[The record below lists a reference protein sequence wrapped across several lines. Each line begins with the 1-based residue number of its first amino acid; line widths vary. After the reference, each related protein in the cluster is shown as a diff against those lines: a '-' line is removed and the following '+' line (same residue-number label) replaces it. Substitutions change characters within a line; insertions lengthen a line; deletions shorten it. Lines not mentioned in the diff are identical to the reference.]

1 MLSAD
6 CSKEGDCRMNIPFL
20 SKPKPRCS
28 HQTKNGKQCNAT
40 PQKAKDFC
48 FFHDPERAEERTAA
62 RRQGGVT
69 STRRGPLSLELAAMP
84 LEQSADVGRFLGQLV
99 IQICQG
105 NVEVRQGTGIAFITT
120 CMMHAFDR
128 ARRDAEDAVLGPLRG
143 KPPNQMLAALL
154 DPNSASA
161 ASSFFQSWQMNAN
174 DDFKRPSDATLP
186 EAFRSGN
193 RHRNAPEPE
202 VAGETDDNQ
211 PGVPHSR
218 LGVSG
223 NSSVQVPLD
232 KAVSSSHELETG
244 NSKPETAIQTLL
256 EKGGT
261 PSEPEPEPAPHA
273 ITAGDSCVPQVAKPA
288 TLTLTPVVDGD
299 HARDSERSATDFDE
313 KAYREEGDRLRNQ
326 QAEIIARIESKQ
338 SEGSD
343 SDGPTF
349 GKERESAG
357 LQAMAEV
364 RRAKEE
370 ERRAREIEERRE
382 LQKYQMERYGCCSPD
397 LDFPAFKQYESKD
410 AGIGQAG
417 FVDLARKKL
426 DAQDLEFKKEIACAL
441 APTTMKSSI
450 ITEHGVKAA
459 PPDPSQK
466 AAKRGAPAPVPS
478 PPRNRDDEPSPVP
491 GLQNRHLNYMK
502 YAGMPAWALK
512 QMGIVFARRWR

>member
-1 MLSAD
+1 
-6 CSKEGDCRMNIPFL
+6 MNIPFL

-261 PSEPEPEPAPHA
+261 PSDPKPAPA
-273 ITAGDSCVPQVAKPA
+273 PRANTAGDGCATPATKPA
-288 TLTLTPVVDGD
+288 AVTPTRVADGD
-299 HARDSERSATDFDE
+299 NAKDNERSATDFDE
-313 KAYREEGDRLRNQ
+313 KAYREEGERLRKQ

-338 SEGSD
+338 SEGTESAGFTV
-343 SDGPTF
+343 S
-349 GKERESAG
+349 KERESAG
-357 LQAMAEV
+357 QAMAEA
-364 RRAKEE
+364 RKNEE
-370 ERRAREIEERRE
+370 ERRLREIEERKE

-397 LDFPAFKQYESKD
+397 LDFNPPTRKPYESND
-410 AGIGQAG
+410 VENAESAIAPP
-417 FVDLARKKL
+417 DLAQKKL
-426 DAQDLEFKKEIACAL
+426 NAQDLELKKQLAHAIAPA
-441 APTTMKSSI
+441 TMKSS
-450 ITEHGVKAA
+450 TFNDEGFVVSKPADRSQKTRESKTAA
-459 PPDPSQK
+459 PPAPAHVRDPDNDPS
-466 AAKRGAPAPVPS
+466 PI
-478 PPRNRDDEPSPVP
+478 P
-491 GLQNRHLNYMK
+491 GLLNRHLNYQK
-502 YAGMPAWALK
+502 YMGAPVSYLK
-512 QMGIVFARRWR
+512 SLGFVFPRQRWQRW